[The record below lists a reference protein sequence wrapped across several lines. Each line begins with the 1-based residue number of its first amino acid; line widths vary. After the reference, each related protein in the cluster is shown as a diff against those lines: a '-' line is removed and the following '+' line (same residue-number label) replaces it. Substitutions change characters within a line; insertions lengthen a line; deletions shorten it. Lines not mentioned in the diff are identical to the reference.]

1 MSRPGLGLRLGVP
14 PAVARAQQ
22 RLRDRA
28 EMHLRLAAM
37 DDMRRANPGVTTE
50 PHRPGGGAFWRYMFV
65 PLYRR
70 VPWETK
76 QRAMRALRMTAENH
90 GWTPPARRPGEPWR
104 PPAAEPSPLRDDGAQ
119 R

>member
-1 MSRPGLGLRLGVP
+1 VIKLPAGVE
-14 PAVARAQQ
+14 RAQR

-37 DDMRRANPGVTTE
+37 DDLRRPYPGVTRE
-50 PHRPGGGAFWRYMFV
+50 PHRPRGDLFWRYVFV

-76 QRAMRALRMTAENH
+76 QRAMHALRMTAEGH
-90 GWTPPARRPGEPWR
+90 GWTAPERRPAEPWR
-104 PPAAEPSPLRDDGAQ
+104 PPPPRSADGNG
-119 R
+119 RGL